1 MATLPYTTATGNIDK
16 ALNAIKS
23 AATPDAVSQD
33 YVKTILGIKGGS
45 GNQITSYLKK
55 IGFAGSDG
63 KPTELYTQ
71 FRNPSTAGA
80 AVAAALR
87 VGYGPL
93 YKRNEYMHQLSDDE
107 LKGLVIEETGA
118 GNDSSVPG
126 LIVNCINALKAFANF
141 DAPAVTT
148 VIEIPEMPKV
158 PPSGNNS
165 LPPIS
170 PQANGLG
177 MNLSYTINLN
187 LPATSD
193 IAVFNAIFKSLKENL
208 LNGGNE

>member
-1 MATLPYTTATGNIDK
+1 MASLPYITATGNIDK
-16 ALNAIKS
+16 ALKAIKS
-23 AATPDAVSQD
+23 AATPDSVSQD
-33 YVKTILGIKGGS
+33 FVKTVLGIKGGS

-55 IGFAGSDG
+55 LGFASSDG

-71 FRNPSTAGA
+71 FRNPSTSGTA
-80 AVAAALR
+80 AAAALR

-93 YKRNEYMHQLSDDE
+93 YKRNEYMHKLSDDE
-107 LKGLVIEETGA
+107 LKGLIIEETGA
-118 GNDSSVPG
+118 GHDSAVPN
-126 LIVNCINALKAFANF
+126 LIVSCINSLKKFSKF

-148 VIEIPEMPKV
+148 TMEQSEE
-158 PPSGNNS
+158 SNT
-165 LPPIS
+165 PPIGKNHPMPMP
-170 PQANGLG
+170 PQLTGLG

-208 LNGGNE
+208 LGSSNE